1 MTVEGGVRI
10 AAGVVV
16 LVTVGMSH
24 PSCPLY
30 VSHNLLLVTT
40 FVGVML
46 VQSPFTGFCPS
57 AWVLK
62 KLGLKSGSGTSADP
76 AA

>member
-24 PSCPLY
+24 PSCPLF
-30 VSHNLLLVTT
+30 VSQNMLWVTT

-46 VQSPFTGFCPS
+46 IQSPFTGFCP
-57 AWVLK
+57 AAMIMK
-62 KLGLKSGSGTSADP
+62 AMGLKSASGT
-76 AA
+76 